1 MLSCTRWLKV
11 GYVVALGTALGV
23 LLWKPAPIQAQRS
36 LAYPFLPGAG
46 ATAAAMAGVLAA
58 GGTPLT
64 AYGQVQNMLA
74 QAGQPLDPFGVG
86 MSGGVING
94 VLGGG
99 GGAGLGGGNLGAGGI
114 GGAGGLGGLGGMGG
128 AGGFRGM
135 GGMGGG
141 PGGMGGG
148 MAGMG
153 GMGGF
158 AGKGMGGFNGKKPL

>member
-11 GYVVALGTALGV
+11 GYVVALGSALVV
-23 LLWKPAPIQAQRS
+23 LLCKPAPIQAQRT

-46 ATAAAMAGVLAA
+46 ATASAMAVVLSSGA
-58 GGTPLT
+58 TPLVNFT
-64 AYGQVQNMLA
+64 QVQGMLA

-94 VLGGG
+94 VLGGN
-99 GGAGLGGGNLGAGGI
+99 GL
-114 GGAGGLGGLGGMGG
+114 
-128 AGGFRGM
+128 
-135 GGMGGG
+135 GMGGG
-141 PGGMGGG
+141 LGQGGAVGMGGG
-148 MAGMG
+148 MMGMGGGMNMGGMG